1 VPVGRGKVEEIRATI
16 SDFNSEYYGTAQL
29 RVTANLIDRNHQ
41 IILIKEFARQDK
53 GMEYFEIFT
62 TNREDLIDINSSGYT
77 MFLISNEN
85 YVELFKSKDTEGY
98 LAFFEEFYL
107 KGEK

>member
-1 VPVGRGKVEEIRATI
+1 
-16 SDFNSEYYGTAQL
+16 
-29 RVTANLIDRNHQ
+29 
-41 IILIKEFARQDK
+41 
-53 GMEYFEIFT
+53 
-62 TNREDLIDINSSGYT
+62 